1 MLFFFKEI
9 MWIEHQDMLDDHV
22 DGLLEMLRLSRVNSK
37 LTDVGLL
44 NQILFLLGKSLR
56 KCVFK

>member
-1 MLFFFKEI
+1 
-9 MWIEHQDMLDDHV
+9 MWIEHQGMLDDLK

-44 NQILFLLGKSLR
+44 NQILFS
-56 KCVFK
+56 